1 MKYLENI
8 KESKYVKYGKIES
21 NFKPTVLIYKNIN
34 TIPLA
39 LSMRNSFNKFSIF
52 RTLRLPNV
60 DLSRVLESFI
70 FEAHPTVS
78 QAEPQRA
85 YPTPYQLIRSHQ
97 IHSTGTANQLY
108 KMGRGRKET
117 YLNRKAHMHKYYLS

>member
-70 FEAHPTVS
+70 FKAHPTVFKRNPKGLS
-78 QAEPQRA
+78 NSL
-85 YPTPYQLIRSHQ
+85 PTDPIPSDPFDWYGQ
-97 IHSTGTANQLY
+97 STL
-108 KMGRGRKET
+108 
-117 YLNRKAHMHKYYLS
+117 